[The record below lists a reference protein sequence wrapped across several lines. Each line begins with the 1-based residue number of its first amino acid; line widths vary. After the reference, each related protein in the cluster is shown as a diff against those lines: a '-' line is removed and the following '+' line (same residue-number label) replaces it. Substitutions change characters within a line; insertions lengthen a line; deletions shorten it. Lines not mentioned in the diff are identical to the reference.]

1 MRDLWSVNVA
11 PTDVLR
17 ETKRVSTDNQSA
29 IDVILNSFTD
39 ERTLIPVIA
48 QDAVNNQVLMLAWM
62 NRAAFQQ
69 TIATKRATYWSRSRS
84 SLWVKGETSGNIQE
98 LVSLSFDCDADSILI
113 RVTQHGPA
121 CHTGQSICFHNSV
134 ELP

>member
-17 ETKRVSTDNQSA
+17 ETKRVSTDNPSA

-39 ERTLIPVIA
+39 ERNLIPVIA
-48 QDAVNNQVLMLAWM
+48 QDAVTNQVLMLAWM
-62 NRAAFQQ
+62 NRTAFQQ

>member
-48 QDAVNNQVLMLAWM
+48 QDAVTNQVLMLAWM

-121 CHTGQSICFHNSV
+121 CHTGQFTCFHNSV

>member
-1 MRDLWSVNVA
+1 M
-11 PTDVLR
+11 
-17 ETKRVSTDNQSA
+17 STDNQSA
-29 IDVILNSFTD
+29 IDVILNSFT
-39 ERTLIPVIA
+39 EQRTLIPVIA

>member
-39 ERTLIPVIA
+39 EITLIPVIA
-48 QDAVNNQVLMLAWM
+48 QDAVTNQVLMLAWM
-62 NRAAFQQ
+62 NRTAFQQ

-113 RVTQHGPA
+113 RVTQHGQA
-121 CHTGQSICFHNSV
+121 CHTGQFTCFHNSV

>member
-1 MRDLWSVNVA
+1 M
-11 PTDVLR
+11 
-17 ETKRVSTDNQSA
+17 STDNQSA

-48 QDAVNNQVLMLAWM
+48 QDAVTNQVLMLAWM

>member
-39 ERTLIPVIA
+39 EITLIPVIA
-48 QDAVNNQVLMLAWM
+48 QDAVTNQVLMLAWM
-62 NRAAFQQ
+62 NRTAFQQ

-121 CHTGQSICFHNSV
+121 CHTGQSTCFHNSV

>member
-84 SLWVKGETSGNIQE
+84 SLWVKGETSGK
-98 LVSLSFDCDADSILI
+98 S
-113 RVTQHGPA
+113 
-121 CHTGQSICFHNSV
+121 
-134 ELP
+134 